1 MRYYGNYVEKI
12 SKNKL
17 YKNGYN
23 FFVSYWTDKVSQQ
36 NMLTNLLKGHFYEDY
51 VYTQKRDETGL
62 FHVVVYIKKLER
74 TNGNRNGDGSSG
86 ITGMGNE

>member
-74 TNGNRNGDGSSG
+74 TNGDRNGDDSSG
-86 ITGMGNE
+86 TTGMGNE